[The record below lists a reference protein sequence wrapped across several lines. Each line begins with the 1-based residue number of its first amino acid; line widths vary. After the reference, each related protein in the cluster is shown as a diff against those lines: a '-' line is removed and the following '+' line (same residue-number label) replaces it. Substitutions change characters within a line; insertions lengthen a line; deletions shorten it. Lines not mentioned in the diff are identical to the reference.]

1 MSIRT
6 GSVSSCEGLR
16 EGRSRVGTCNV
27 EMIGRKGHSS
37 HDPRQF
43 QQQRGPHVVCWMR
56 SVCTMQQTVV
66 LCGGFRWF
74 RRACVLRLA
83 ASVQLKRI
91 CPDCNLFIIARSP
104 RSIRL
109 LQAMRAE
116 EQQALKGN
124 IAPAGKTIRV
134 KRQRQ
139 IPLRASLVWE
149 RGGVYAYDLGCFAAS
164 HLLL

>member
-1 MSIRT
+1 
-6 GSVSSCEGLR
+6 
-16 EGRSRVGTCNV
+16 
-27 EMIGRKGHSS
+27 
-37 HDPRQF
+37 
-43 QQQRGPHVVCWMR
+43 
-56 SVCTMQQTVV
+56 MQQTVV

-124 IAPAGKTIRV
+124 IAPPTGRKNHTRKETKTNSFASVACLGAWRCLCIRPWLLCGQPSLAV
-134 KRQRQ
+134 TAQ
-139 IPLRASLVWE
+139 IRFWWLAVTCEFEPPHGQWIVLLGTPCSL
-149 RGGVYAYDLGCFAAS
+149 G
-164 HLLL
+164 LLLER

>member
-1 MSIRT
+1 M
-6 GSVSSCEGLR
+6 
-16 EGRSRVGTCNV
+16 GTCNV

-124 IAPAGKTIRV
+124 IAPPTGRKNHTRKETKTNSFASVACLGAWRRLCIRPWLLCGQPSLAV
-134 KRQRQ
+134 TAQ
-139 IPLRASLVWE
+139 IR
-149 RGGVYAYDLGCFAAS
+149 F
-164 HLLL
+164 